1 MKNKN
6 RCFYCGKYFKEEKK
20 ARECENKHDVVYVPM
35 LREDLNRLVNFI
47 ATGDRNLL
55 TERLSKVLFK
65 YVRAESTRD

>member
-6 RCFYCGKYFKEEKK
+6 KCFYCEKYFKEEKR
-20 ARECENKHDVVYVPM
+20 ARDCENNHDVVYVPI
-35 LREDLNRLVNFI
+35 LREDLNRLVNYI